1 MTDGGTAGLLT
12 MVQLADSAFP
22 SGGFA
27 FSQGLETLLAEGR
40 VKGEAGLAGFLE
52 HQLRHRW
59 LVCDRYFLVRSHE
72 RADDQ
77 AALLA
82 LDREL
87 DAMTPAAALRQGS
100 RLNGMALLTSH
111 DKLGTPGAK
120 AYRQAVM
127 SGGAPGH
134 LPIVQ
139 GLLLSGRGLALL
151 PAQIVAA
158 HAFLAGLASAA
169 VRLGAIGTL
178 AAQRVIAAQHAHLAE
193 TLEREDPPDEPWSF
207 TPIAEI
213 AAMRHETQ
221 AVRLFTN

>member
-1 MTDGGTAGLLT
+1 MAESGTGSLLA

-40 VKGEAGLAGFLE
+40 VKGEAALAAFLE

-59 LVCDRYFLVRSHE
+59 LVCDRYFLVKSHG
-72 RADDQ
+72 Q
-77 AALLA
+77 AKNMPALIA
-82 LDREL
+82 LDLEFE
-87 DAMTPAAALRQGS
+87 AMTPAAGLRQGS

-111 DKLGTPGAK
+111 HKLATAGAE
-120 AYRQAVM
+120 AYRRLVLT
-127 SGGAPGH
+127 GEAPGH

-139 GLLLSGRGLALL
+139 GLVLAGRGLDLL
-151 PAQIVAA
+151 SAQVAA
-158 HAFLAGLASAA
+158 AHGFLAGLASAA

-178 AAQRVIAAQHAHLAE
+178 AAQRMISAQHAALAE
-193 TLEREDPPDEPWSF
+193 ALDAGEPPEAPWSF